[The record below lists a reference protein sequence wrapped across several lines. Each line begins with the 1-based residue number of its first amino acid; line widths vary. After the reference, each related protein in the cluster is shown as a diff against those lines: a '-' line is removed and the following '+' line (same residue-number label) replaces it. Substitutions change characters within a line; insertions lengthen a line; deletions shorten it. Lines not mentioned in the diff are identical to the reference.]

1 MIYYMYFI
9 YLDNKKL
16 IYFLIV
22 IIAKKAYLL
31 SAHNSL
37 LTLFILFL
45 KSFSFYYLEEFLF
58 SFIIISLDR
67 SK

>member
-22 IIAKKAYLL
+22 IIAKKVDLL

>member
-22 IIAKKAYLL
+22 IIVKKVDLL

>member
-22 IIAKKAYLL
+22 IIVKKVDLL

-45 KSFSFYYLEEFLF
+45 KSLSFYYLEEFLF

-67 SK
+67 K